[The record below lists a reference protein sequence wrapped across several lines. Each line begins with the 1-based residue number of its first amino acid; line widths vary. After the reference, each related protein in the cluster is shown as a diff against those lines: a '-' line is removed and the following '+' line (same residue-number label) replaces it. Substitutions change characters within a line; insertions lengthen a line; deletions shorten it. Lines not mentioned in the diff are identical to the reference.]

1 MPAGHLQA
9 ACSHAASSRTLQHT
23 HWLPDCT
30 ALHRVAPRC
39 TDREVVVVGVLGEAA
54 VVEGPGQVVHRVLLV
69 AHSAAG
75 RQVGQDVG
83 WTWSAPCALTGRAD
97 WPWQPLHHASMAN
110 WQQTRRRR
118 PHSPRHHLCRHVV
131 VQEVVQVALNCRR
144 RREMAGQ
151 GMRGSIVSL
160 ALHSCRGKMHPHNA
174 APTALQPSS
183 ACRPKH
189 SQRTQP
195 AHPPTWQWLEQELLV
210 ILLAGGVAHQH
221 AAAAQ
226 VQGKRQAVQVRTST
240 LQLAGA

>member
-30 ALHRVAPRC
+30 ALHRAAPRC

-131 VQEVVQVALNCRR
+131 VQEVVQVALSCSAGAGEAAGSASQDQYIAAGRCIAALLATAAATAGSKPQPGTHMPCSSCRR
-144 RREMAGQ
+144 EA
-151 GMRGSIVSL
+151 
-160 ALHSCRGKMHPHNA
+160 
-174 APTALQPSS
+174 
-183 ACRPKH
+183 RPIIC
-189 SQRTQP
+189 SRSVT
-195 AHPPTWQWLEQELLV
+195 
-210 ILLAGGVAHQH
+210 G
-221 AAAAQ
+221 
-226 VQGKRQAVQVRTST
+226 
-240 LQLAGA
+240 